1 MCKFFLIAS
10 LIFTINIS
18 AQVTISADSILFSQI
33 FTGSTDSF
41 SVYIKNQS
49 DRQSDIKVNNI
60 KNVYSISDTL
70 LSIPSNDSSIV
81 WIKYRPNQNVID
93 NDLIFITSDDS
104 LVGTVISLSGSGK
117 FGDSYDAT
125 TFNLYDTQ
133 LKTALTQLV
142 SGHTSLGYNL
152 ARDKMFMEFDNQRVN
167 GQGATV
173 NTLECVYTGRLA
185 IGYTSRT
192 DAQSPTYNFN
202 TEHTW
207 PQSNFG
213 EAEPMKSDLYHLY
226 PTDVTANSMRAN
238 YPFGKVVS
246 NITWQVG
253 GSKLGNN
260 SSGQIVFEPRDIHKG
275 DVSRSMFYFITRYP
289 VNYGGFFTQV
299 QENVF
304 REWNKIDTVGVI
316 ESSRNNAIAL
326 LQLKR
331 NPYIDHPE
339 FIDRIYS
346 FATSNVRP
354 TFAELNLLPLKVEF
368 DSTLVSTSS
377 SNQIYIANS
386 GSAQLNIDSITISDP
401 RFTSNN
407 NYTSIE
413 SYSFRKIQVEF
424 NPDSIKNYNATLTVY
439 SDGGIKNILLTGI
452 GKDNSVNVGDD
463 VSLPIAFTLEQNY
476 PNPFNPSTKIR
487 YTIPTITSG
496 SSSRAESREL
506 GSLVQLKVY
515 DVLGNEV
522 ATLVDEYKTAGNYIV
537 NFDASNLSS
546 GIYFYQLRSGNYLE
560 TKKLTLLK

>member
-1 MCKFFLIAS
+1 MYKFFLIAS
-10 LIFTINIS
+10 LIFTTNIC
-18 AQVTISADSILFSQI
+18 AQVSVSADSILFSQI

-60 KNVYSISDTL
+60 KNVYSISDTM
-70 LSIPSNDSSIV
+70 LSISSNDSSIV
-81 WIKYRPNQNVID
+81 WIKYHPNQNVID

-117 FGDSYDAT
+117 FGDIYDAT
-125 TFNLYDTQ
+125 TFNLYDAQ
-133 LKTALTQLV
+133 LKTVFTQLV

-238 YPFGKVVS
+238 FPFGKVVS

-260 SSGQIVFEPRDIHKG
+260 SSGQIVFEPRDVHKG

-304 REWNKIDTVGVI
+304 REWNKFDTVGVI
-316 ESSRNNAIAL
+316 ESNRNNAIAL

-413 SYSFRKIQVEF
+413 AYSFSKIQIEF

-452 GKDNSVNVGDD
+452 GKDNSVNVEDD

-476 PNPFNPSTKIR
+476 PNPFNPSTRISWQSPVGGHQTLKI
-487 YTIPTITSG
+487 
-496 SSSRAESREL
+496 
-506 GSLVQLKVY
+506 Y

-522 ATLVDEYKTAGNYIV
+522 ATLVNEEKPAGSYEV
-537 NFDASNLSS
+537 EFNLERDSSPALVS
-546 GIYFYQLRSGNYLE
+546 GIYFYRLQADDYVE
-560 TKKLTLLK
+560 TKKMILLK

>member
-1 MCKFFLIAS
+1 MIKSIFLSVLFFAIS
-10 LIFTINIS
+10 LNAQIS
-18 AQVTISADSILFSQI
+18 VSTDSVVFSQT
-33 FTGSTDSF
+33 FTGSADSF
-41 SVYIKNQS
+41 SVYVKNDNLQTS
-49 DRQSDIKVNNI
+49 EISVNNL
-60 KNVYSISDTL
+60 KNVYSFSDTM

-81 WIKYRPNQNVID
+81 WIKYHPNQNVID
-93 NDLIFITSDDS
+93 NDLVFITGDDS

-207 PQSNFG
+207 PQSNFS
-213 EAEPMKSDLYHLY
+213 ELEPMKSDLYHLF
-226 PTDVTANSMRAN
+226 PTDITANSMRAN

-260 SSGQIVFEPRDIHKG
+260 SSGQLVFEPREVHKG

-289 VNYGGFFTQV
+289 VNYGNFLTQT

-304 REWNKIDTVGVI
+304 REWNDFDTVGVI
-316 ESSRNNAIAL
+316 ESNRNNAIAS

-339 FIDRIYS
+339 FVDRIYS
-346 FATSNVRP
+346 FSSNAVRP
-354 TFAELNLLPLKVEF
+354 TFAELNLLPLKVDF
-368 DSTLVSTSS
+368 DSTLVSSLS

-401 RFTSNN
+401 RFSSNDN
-407 NYTSIE
+407 PVVIE

-424 NPDSIKNYNATLTVY
+424 NPDSIQNYNANLIVY
-439 SDGGIKNILLTGI
+439 SNGGIKNILLTGF
-452 GKDNSVNVGDD
+452 GKDNAVNVEDETIT
-463 VSLPIAFTLEQNY
+463 PIAFKLEQNF
-476 PNPFNPSTKIR
+476 PNPFNPSTKISWQS
-487 YTIPTITSG
+487 PV
-496 SSSRAESREL
+496 SSW
-506 GSLVQLKVY
+506 QTLKVY

-522 ATLVDEYKTAGNYIV
+522 ATLVDEYKTAGNHIV
-537 NFDASNLSS
+537 NFDALDLSS

>member
-1 MCKFFLIAS
+1 
-10 LIFTINIS
+10 
-18 AQVTISADSILFSQI
+18 
-33 FTGSTDSF
+33 
-41 SVYIKNQS
+41 
-49 DRQSDIKVNNI
+49 
-60 KNVYSISDTL
+60 
-70 LSIPSNDSSIV
+70 
-81 WIKYRPNQNVID
+81 
-93 NDLIFITSDDS
+93 
-104 LVGTVISLSGSGK
+104 
-117 FGDSYDAT
+117 
-125 TFNLYDTQ
+125 
-133 LKTALTQLV
+133 
-142 SGHTSLGYNL
+142 
-152 ARDKMFMEFDNQRVN
+152 MFMEFDNQRVN

-185 IGYTSRT
+185 VGYTSRT
-192 DAQSPTYNFN
+192 DAQNPPYNFN

-260 SSGQIVFEPRDIHKG
+260 SSGQIVFEPRDVHKG

-304 REWNKIDTVGVI
+304 REWNKFDTVGVI
-316 ESSRNNAIAL
+316 ESNRNNAIAL

-401 RFTSNN
+401 RFSSNGN
-407 NYTSIE
+407 NASIE
-413 SYSFRKIQVEF
+413 SYSF
-424 NPDSIKNYNATLTVY
+424 SKN
-439 SDGGIKNILLTGI
+439 
-452 GKDNSVNVGDD
+452 
-463 VSLPIAFTLEQNY
+463 
-476 PNPFNPSTKIR
+476 
-487 YTIPTITSG
+487 
-496 SSSRAESREL
+496 SS
-506 GSLVQLKVY
+506 
-515 DVLGNEV
+515 
-522 ATLVDEYKTAGNYIV
+522 
-537 NFDASNLSS
+537 
-546 GIYFYQLRSGNYLE
+546 
-560 TKKLTLLK
+560 

>member
-18 AQVTISADSILFSQI
+18 AQVSVSADSILFSQI

-60 KNVYSISDTL
+60 KSVYSISDTL

-81 WIKYRPNQNVID
+81 WIKYHPNQNVID

-167 GQGATV
+167 GQGAAV

-185 IGYTSRT
+185 VGYTSRT
-192 DAQSPTYNFN
+192 IAQNPPYNFN

-226 PTDVTANSMRAN
+226 PTDITANSMRAN

-260 SSGQIVFEPRDIHKG
+260 SSGQIVFEPRDVHKG

-304 REWNKIDTVGVI
+304 REWNKFDTVGVI
-316 ESSRNNAIAL
+316 ESNRNNAIAL

-346 FATSNVRP
+346 FSTSNVRP

-377 SNQIYIANS
+377 SSQIYIANS
-386 GSAQLNIDSITISDP
+386 SSAQLNIDSITISDP
-401 RFTSNN
+401 RFTSDGN
-407 NYTSIE
+407 TASIE

-439 SDGGIKNILLTGI
+439 SNGGIKNILLTGI
-452 GKDNSVNVGDD
+452 GKDNSVNVEDD

-476 PNPFNPSTKIR
+476 PNPFNPSTRISWQS
-487 YTIPTITSG
+487 PV
-496 SSSRAESREL
+496 SSW
-506 GSLVQLKVY
+506 QTLKVY
-515 DVLGNEV
+515 DVLGTEI
-522 ATLVDEYKTAGNYIV
+522 ATLVNEFRNAGSYEID
-537 NFDASNLSS
+537 FYASNIPS
-546 GIYFYQLRSGNYLE
+546 GVYFYRLQTGNFVS
-560 TKKLTLLK
+560 TRKMILLK

>member
-1 MCKFFLIAS
+1 MYKSFLIAA
-10 LIFTINIS
+10 LIFTINVN
-18 AQVTISADSILFSQI
+18 AQVSVSVDSLFFPQM

-41 SVYIKNQS
+41 SVYIKNLSNQQS
-49 DRQSDIKVNNI
+49 EAKINNI
-60 KNVYSISDTL
+60 KTVYSTSDTL
-70 LSIPSNDSSIV
+70 ISISPNDSNIV
-81 WIKYRPNQNVID
+81 WIKYHPSQNVID
-93 NDLIFITSDDS
+93 KDLIFITSDDS
-104 LVGTVISLSGSGK
+104 LVGSIIELSGSGK
-117 FGDSYDAT
+117 FGDSYDVT
-125 TFNLYDTQ
+125 TFNKYDSE
-133 LKTALTQLV
+133 LKTALTALV
-142 SGHTSLGYNL
+142 INHSSLGYNL

-167 GQGATV
+167 GQGATQ

-185 IGYTSRT
+185 VGYTSRT
-192 DAQSPTYNFN
+192 VAQSPPYNFN

-213 EAEPMKSDLYHLY
+213 EAEPMKSDLYHLF
-226 PTDVTANSMRAN
+226 PTDITANGIRAN
-238 YPFGKVVS
+238 YPFGKAIS
-246 NITWQVG
+246 NVTWQLG
-253 GSKLGNN
+253 GSKLGLNN
-260 SSGQIVFEPRDIHKG
+260 LGQQVFEPRDVHKG

-289 VNYGGFFTQV
+289 VNYGSFFTQT
-299 QENVF
+299 QEIVF
-304 REWNKIDTVGVI
+304 REWNKLDTVGVV
-316 ESSRNNAIAL
+316 ESNRNNAIAL

-339 FIDRIYS
+339 FVDRIYS
-346 FATSNVRP
+346 FATNNVRP
-354 TFAELNLLPLKVEF
+354 IFAELNLLPLKVEF

-377 SNQIYIANS
+377 FNQIYIANS
-386 GSAQLNIDSITISDP
+386 GSAQLNIDSITISDQ

-413 SYSFRKIQVEF
+413 SYSFNKIQIEF
-424 NPDSIKNYNATLTVY
+424 NPDSIKNFSATLTVY

-496 SSSRAESREL
+496 SSSRAESRGE
-506 GSLVQLKVY
+506 GSLVQLKIY

-522 ATLVDEYKTAGNYIV
+522 ATFVNEYKTAGNYEV
-537 NFDASNLSS
+537 NFNASNLSS

-560 TKKLTLLK
+560 TKKMTLLK